1 MKRTELAKN
10 LGKKIAGRQKP
21 FGAPDLDAIAKPA
34 LDKREQRKLDQAAG
48 LVPFACKLNT
58 ALIEKLKARAQQD
71 GSGLNETVAMLLEK
85 GLSQP

>member
-21 FGAPDLDAIAKPA
+21 FGTPDLDAIATPVI
-34 LDKREQRKLDQAAG
+34 DKREQRRLDQAAG

-58 ALIEKLKARAQQD
+58 TLIERVKARAQQD
-71 GSGLNETVAMLLEK
+71 GSGLNETVAALLEK
-85 GLSQP
+85 GLSQA